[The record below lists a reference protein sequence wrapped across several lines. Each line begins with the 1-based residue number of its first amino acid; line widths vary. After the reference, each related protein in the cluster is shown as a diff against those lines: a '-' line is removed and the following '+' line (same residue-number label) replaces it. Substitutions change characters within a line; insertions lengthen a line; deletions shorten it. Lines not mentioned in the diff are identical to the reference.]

1 MVPVVLPRPS
11 CPTAPS
17 ALPSL
22 PPLAPAIPPPPA
34 ASLVASSSPPPAPLG
49 PLTKFAA
56 ARATTGETDGGG
68 EAPAD
73 ARGRRFALQG
83 TARRLLPRER
93 VARCLRAVL
102 AGGTQ
107 VDVLQDPAHG
117 GTHYGGLQVC
127 GSVHACPVCAAKIG
141 ERRRAELEE
150 AIAAHRAVGGE
161 VLLVTYTVAHGRADV
176 LQALLDAFL
185 GAVRSLKGSR
195 AYRALREAYG
205 LVGTVRA
212 LEVTHGA
219 VHGWHPH
226 THELLFLSPEVCRG
240 LSEADLA
247 ALAGRLRVAL
257 YPLWA
262 RAAGRRGLGMSAAHG
277 LDVRHTR
284 GAVGDYLAKVGRDPG
299 RAPWGPGC
307 ELAKAHQKT
316 GRAGRRTPWDLLR
329 QVEEEGDAA
338 ARDRFREYAA
348 VFKGRHQLEWSKGLR
363 ERLGLGAE
371 ATDEEL
377 AARQEQPA
385 VWLGC
390 LTLDEWRLVLWGEA
404 RGAVLGAAAE
414 GGWGAVEELVG
425 ALRLG
430 QALADRGG

>member
-1 MVPVVLPRPS
+1 MA
-11 CPTAPS
+11 PT
-17 ALPSL
+17 
-22 PPLAPAIPPPPA
+22 
-34 ASLVASSSPPPAPLG
+34 
-49 PLTKFAA
+49 
-56 ARATTGETDGGG
+56 
-68 EAPAD
+68 D
-73 ARGRRFALQG
+73 ARGRRFALQE

-93 VARCLRAVL
+93 VARCLRAVRP
-102 AGGTQ
+102 GGTQ
-107 VDVLQDPAHG
+107 VDVLQDAAHG
-117 GTHYGGLQVC
+117 GVHYGGLQVC

-161 VLLVTYTVAHGRADV
+161 VLLVTYTVAHGRGDA
-176 LQALLDAFL
+176 LQALLAAFL
-185 GAVRSLKGSR
+185 GAVGALKGSR

-212 LEVTHGA
+212 LEVTWGA
-219 VHGWHPH
+219 AHGWHPH
-226 THELLFLSPEVCRG
+226 THELLFLAPEACRG
-240 LSEADLA
+240 LGEADLA
-247 ALAGRLRVAL
+247 ALAAALRAAL
-257 YPLWA
+257 YPLWE
-262 RAAGRRGLGMSAAHG
+262 RAAGRRGLAMNAAHG
-277 LDVRHTR
+277 LDVRCTR

-329 QVEEEGDAA
+329 QVQEEGDAG

-363 ERLGLGAE
+363 ERLGLGRE
-371 ATDEEL
+371 ATDEEV
-377 AARQEQPA
+377 AAQAEQPA
-385 VWLGC
+385 VWLGS

-404 RGAVLGAAAE
+404 RGRVLGAAAA
-414 GGWGAVEELVG
+414 GGWPAVVEVVG

-430 QALADRGG
+430 RGLVDRGG